1 MTLVLF
7 IEIGVFEIKRDIYTH
22 ILLSSIELF
31 YFLNM
36 TSTSTTRTV
45 AFFGATGGVAN
56 AILVHTLLSG
66 HRAVALARTPSKL
79 RDQLTSQGL
88 DAATI
93 DGNLT
98 IVPGNALDVASVKK
112 TLLASSPSADGGDD
126 FPTHIVTGLGGT
138 PSLTFDWCHPGHIAT
153 LDNPTICET
162 AAKTLVTALREIHA
176 ERSLRTSQ
184 KPLLVFVST
193 TGISRGVEDVPFAMR
208 FFYHQALAIPHVD
221 KRKMEDVYRGEME
234 KGEGEGVF
242 RNVVG
247 IRPTLLSGS
256 VDYKDAK
263 GLEGLKVGTESKPAL
278 GFNVK
283 RADVGHWV
291 YENVISPNGT
301 GKWEGEMVSLT
312 S

>member
-1 MTLVLF
+1 
-7 IEIGVFEIKRDIYTH
+7 
-22 ILLSSIELF
+22 
-31 YFLNM
+31 M
-36 TSTSTTRTV
+36 TSYATTTRSHTVV

-56 AILVHTLLSG
+56 AVLVHTLLSG
-66 HRAVALARTPSKL
+66 HQAVALVRTPSKL

-88 DAATI
+88 DAALI
-93 DGNLT
+93 DGNLAM
-98 IVPGNALDVASVKK
+98 VQGNALEVASVKK
-112 TLLASSPSADGGDD
+112 TLLASPGGA

-153 LDNPTICET
+153 LDNPTVCET
-162 AAKTLVTALREIHA
+162 AAKTLVAALREIYA
-176 ERSLRTSQ
+176 DERVGASSPPKTRKA
-184 KPLLVFVST
+184 KPLLAFVST

-208 FFYHQALAIPHVD
+208 FLYHQALAIPHAD
-221 KRKMEDVYRGEME
+221 KKKMEDVYRGEMDE
-234 KGEGEGVF
+234 GTGEGEGVF

-263 GLEGLKVGTESKPAL
+263 GLEGLKIGTESAPAL

-312 S
+312 N